1 MAISYALRA
10 LRSRNYRLFFT
21 GQSISLIGTWMQ
33 RIATPWLVYEL
44 TNSVFL
50 LGLVG
55 FIGQLPV
62 FLLAPF
68 AGVFS
73 DRWNRYRILL
83 ATQVLAMLQATA
95 MAWLVLAERI
105 ELWQILLLSLMLGGI
120 SAFDIPARQAFL
132 VRMVE
137 KKEDLGNAI
146 ALNSSI
152 VNTARMLGPSAAGL
166 LIAAI
171 GTGVCFL
178 FNAVSFV
185 FVILSLLM
193 MRLPGEQKNKAHRS
207 ILGELGEGIRYTF
220 GYAPIRYVILLLF
233 LASLT
238 GMPYVVLM
246 PVFAKETLLGSANTY
261 GLLMGASGLGALGGA
276 FFLATRKNA
285 FGLETVIP
293 VAAAVFGA
301 GLILLSLSR
310 SFILAIAVIVVTG
323 FGMMLLMATSNTVIQ
338 SIVADDMR
346 GRVMSFFTMAIM
358 GTAPFGSLLA
368 GSLAK
373 EIGVP
378 TTIALGGGACLVGA
392 LLFTVK
398 LPKIKKA
405 MADGKGGK
413 PDQAT

>member
-10 LRSRNYRLFFT
+10 LGSRNYRLFFA
-21 GQSISLIGTWMQ
+21 GQSVSLIGTWIQ

-44 TNSVFL
+44 TDSVFL

-55 FIGQLPV
+55 FVGQLPI

-83 ATQVLAMLQATA
+83 ATQVLAMVQATV
-95 MAWLVLAERI
+95 MAWLVLSERI
-105 ELWQILLLSLMLGGI
+105 EIWQILSLSLLLGAI
-120 SAFDIPARQAFL
+120 NAFDIPARQSFL
-132 VRMVE
+132 VRMVDN
-137 KKEDLGNAI
+137 KEDLPNAI
-146 ALNSSI
+146 ALNSSM
-152 VNTARMLGPSAAGL
+152 VNAARMLGPSAAGM
-166 LIAAI
+166 LIAII
-171 GTGVCFL
+171 GTGICFL
-178 FNAVSFV
+178 LNAASFV
-185 FVILSLLM
+185 FVILSLLL
-193 MRLPGEQKNKAHRS
+193 MRLPAEATDKVHKS
-207 ILGELGEGIRYTF
+207 VLGELSEGVRYTF
-220 GYAPIRYVILLLF
+220 GYAPIRCVILLLF

-246 PVFAKETLLGSANTY
+246 PVFAKEILSGAADTY

-276 FFLATRKNA
+276 FFLATRKSA
-285 FGLETVIP
+285 VGLERVIP
-293 VAAAVFGA
+293 MAAAVFGA
-301 GLILLSLSR
+301 GLVLLSLSR
-310 SFILAIAVIVVTG
+310 SLPLAIAVIVVTG

-368 GSLAK
+368 GSLARHL
-373 EIGVP
+373 GVP

-392 LLFTVK
+392 LLFAAK
-398 LPKIKKA
+398 LPKMKKA
-405 MADGKGGK
+405 MAAGKGGK

>member
-1 MAISYALRA
+1 
-10 LRSRNYRLFFT
+10 
-21 GQSISLIGTWMQ
+21 
-33 RIATPWLVYEL
+33 
-44 TNSVFL
+44 
-50 LGLVG
+50 
-55 FIGQLPV
+55 
-62 FLLAPF
+62 LLAPF

-83 ATQVLAMLQATA
+83 ATQVLAMIQACL

-105 ELWQILLLSLMLGGI
+105 ELWQILLLSMVLGAVN
-120 SAFDIPARQAFL
+120 AFDIPARQAFL

-152 VNTARMLGPSAAGL
+152 VNTARMLGPSAAGI
-166 LIAAI
+166 LIASI

-178 FNAVSFV
+178 FNAASFV

-193 MRLPGEQKNKAHRS
+193 MRLPTEEKSKAHRS

-220 GYAPIRYVILLLF
+220 GFAPIRCVILLLF

-246 PVFAKETLLGSANTY
+246 PVFAKEILI
-261 GLLMGASGLGALGGA
+261 GALGGA

-285 FGLETVIP
+285 LGLEKVIP
-293 VAAAVFGA
+293 VAAAVFGL

-310 SFILAIAVIVVTG
+310 NFALAIAVIVVTG

-378 TTIALGGGACLVGA
+378 LTIALGGTMCILGA
-392 LLFTVK
+392 LAFAAK
-398 LPKIKKA
+398 LPLIRRV
-405 MADGKGGK
+405 MQNGQG
-413 PDQAT
+413 QSL